1 MAKVIAVQ
9 EIQLKMFNDNY
20 KKNCQKENV
29 VNLNESIKEQ
39 IDVPTQNVS
48 TISPIDMESQVVNLN
63 SQFDTNPNITNNYV
77 TQEVFGTQEN
87 SVNDSTIIQE
97 NTTPSVVSTENANFA
112 VPYQEPTDI
121 KSIPTSVLS
130 DDLYYELLNS
140 LRNMIT
146 DFANNAYAAIDRFQ
160 EERLQGKSSGVDLI
174 NGVSSNKEMILEDKK
189 DEVVLDNKVSNLVD
203 DHPND
208 LDNTVVLPADFI
220 ANNLSET
227 DNEYKMVA

>member
-63 SQFDTNPNITNNYV
+63 SQFDTNPNIANNYV
-77 TQEVFGTQEN
+77 TQEVFGT
-87 SVNDSTIIQE
+87 QE

-130 DDLYYELLNS
+130 DDSYYELLNS

>member
-1 MAKVIAVQ
+1 MSKVIAVQ
-9 EIQLKMFNDNY
+9 ESQLKMFNDNY

-63 SQFDTNPNITNNYV
+63 SQFDTNPNIANNYV
-77 TQEVFGTQEN
+77 TQEVFGT
-87 SVNDSTIIQE
+87 QE

-130 DDLYYELLNS
+130 DDSYYELLNS